1 MTACCKKYIIMAK
14 CSGVKQYFTL
24 TIFIKYASQPEKI
37 DLICLPLVRILQFT
51 CMNHSQK
58 ILKMG
63 TKLLTSR
70 TQDFEW
76 LLRFKWVTEPNFIS
90 SKYSYEVIM
99 VFLLSNKYHLLSTNN
114 Y

>member
-1 MTACCKKYIIMAK
+1 
-14 CSGVKQYFTL
+14 
-24 TIFIKYASQPEKI
+24 
-37 DLICLPLVRILQFT
+37 
-51 CMNHSQK
+51 
-58 ILKMG
+58 MG
-63 TKLLTSR
+63 TKLLTSW

>member
-1 MTACCKKYIIMAK
+1 MAR

-24 TIFIKYASQPEKI
+24 TIFIKHASQPEKS
-37 DLICLPLVRILQFT
+37 DLICFPLVSILQFT
-51 CMNHSQK
+51 CTNHSQK
-58 ILKMG
+58 ILKMV

-76 LLRFKWVTEPNFIS
+76 LLRFKRVTEPNFIS

-99 VFLLSNKYHLLSTNN
+99 VFLLSNKYPLLNAN
-114 Y
+114 DY